1 LPVRAFI
8 ALDLPKETQTY
19 LDCIT
24 ILLKQ
29 TDYRASWT
37 RPGNFHLTL
46 KFLGDIPESTISKI
60 TTRLE
65 EIQFKL
71 PISYSFAK
79 LGGFPNLK
87 KPKILWFGLDSELSI
102 ELAKDVDDA
111 CHELGFSLEDKAFM
125 PHVTLGRV
133 KEPGEVDLEKL
144 STEFPKPSK
153 NGVFERLVL
162 FRSELLPSGPIYSPL
177 WEKKG

>member
-1 LPVRAFI
+1 MPVRAFI

-24 ILLKQ
+24 KLLKQ
-29 TDYRASWT
+29 TDYHASWT

-46 KFLGDIPESTISKI
+46 KFLGDILESTISKI
-60 TTRLE
+60 AKRLE
-65 EIQFKL
+65 AIQLEL
-71 PISYSFAK
+71 PISYRFAK

-102 ELAKDVDDA
+102 KLAKEVDNVF
-111 CHELGFSLEDKAFM
+111 HELGFSLEDKAFM
-125 PHVTLGRV
+125 PHVTLGRI
-133 KEPGEVDLEKL
+133 KELGAVDLEKL
-144 STEFPKPSK
+144 STEFPKPPQS
-153 NGVFERLVL
+153 GAFERLVL
-162 FRSELLPSGPIYSPL
+162 FKSELLPSGPIYSAL